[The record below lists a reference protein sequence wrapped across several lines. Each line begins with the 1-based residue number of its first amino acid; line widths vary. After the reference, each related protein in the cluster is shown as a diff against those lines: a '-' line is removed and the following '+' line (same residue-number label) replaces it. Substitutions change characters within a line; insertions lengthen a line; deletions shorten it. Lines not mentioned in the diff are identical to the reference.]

1 MKAFDD
7 EVSEDCSDYKAE
19 DNAVEKKGVVE
30 CFTVMGSQKRCRFS
44 VPFLKFPIHI
54 VVAAPLLRILRK
66 LST

>member
-30 CFTVMGSQKRCRFS
+30 CFTVMGSQKAVQILGS
-44 VPFLKFPIHI
+44 VSKFPIHI
-54 VVAAPLLRILRK
+54 VVAVSSVADLD
-66 LST
+66 

>member
-30 CFTVMGSQKRCRFS
+30 CFTVMGSQKAVQILGS
-44 VPFLKFPIHI
+44 VF
-54 VVAAPLLRILRK
+54 
-66 LST
+66 

>member
-30 CFTVMGSQKRCRFS
+30 CFTGMGSQKAVQILGS
-44 VPFLKFPIHI
+44 V
-54 VVAAPLLRILRK
+54 
-66 LST
+66 S